1 MSKIGFE
8 MTEEERALKLLDT
21 VLDISFAM
29 FSEGFV
35 DSVMSEEES
44 EKLTSL
50 LIEANEITSKALER
64 YAE

>member
-21 VLDISFAM
+21 VLDISFVM

-50 LIEANEITSKALER
+50 LIQANEITSKALER